1 MPSGASRRA
10 IQLVRCKMAHVKDMT
25 QGKPW
30 KLILMF
36 ALPLMAGNVFQQLYT
51 LVDTAVV
58 GQFVGVEALAS
69 LGAAD
74 WLNWLVLGIPTG
86 FAQGFSI
93 LMSQNFGA
101 GEPEELRKSVAA
113 SIILSA
119 IIAVVTL
126 VISQVFML
134 PTLRLLNTPENVLP
148 GSLLYLRIYFSG
160 IPVSMAYNLLSSM
173 LRALGDSRTPLRAM
187 IIASITNVALD
198 LLFTVAFGWGI
209 AGVAIATVIAQIVA
223 MLYCLRASMRINEI
237 KLKAEHFRAGSA
249 LMGRLLKLGVPVAM
263 QNTIISVGGLCVQ
276 YVVNGFGFRFIAGFT
291 ATNKLY
297 GLLEMAA
304 VSFGYAIST
313 YTGQN
318 LGARNYERIKQGVR
332 SSFFMA
338 LVTSV
343 AIGAAMILCGK
354 NVLMLFISGEPN
366 EVVEVLKIAYRYLVV
381 MAGCLPILYLLYV
394 YRSAQQG
401 MGDTVMPMISGAVE
415 LIMRVG
421 AAMLLPGIMGQDGI
435 YLAEVAAWAGAAVLL
450 IVTYYKKE
458 RAFPTLPKQEEVRT

>member
-1 MPSGASRRA
+1 
-10 IQLVRCKMAHVKDMT
+10 MAHVKDMT
-25 QGKPW
+25 HGKPW
-30 KLILMF
+30 KLIIMF
-36 ALPLMAGNVFQQLYT
+36 ALPLMAGNVFQQMYT

-93 LMSQNFGA
+93 LMSQTFGA
-101 GEPEELRKSVAA
+101 GDSEGLKKSVAM
-113 SIILSA
+113 SIVMSVIVA
-119 IIAVVTL
+119 IATL
-126 VISQVFML
+126 VLSEFLLL
-134 PTLRLLNTPENVLP
+134 PTLRLLNTPDNVLP
-148 GSLLYLRIYFSG
+148 GSLLYLRIYFAG

-187 IIASITNVALD
+187 IVAALTNVVLD
-198 LLFTVAFGWGI
+198 LLFTVVLGWGI
-209 AGVAIATVIAQIVA
+209 AGVAIATVIAQVIS
-223 MLYCLRASMRINEI
+223 MIYCLMIA
-237 KLKAEHFRAGSA
+237 
-249 LMGRLLKLGVPVAM
+249 LKLNEVKLQRNHFELDKVLMKQLVSLGTPVAL

-276 YVVNGFGFRFIAGFT
+276 YVVNGFGFIFIAGFT

-318 LGARNYERIKQGVR
+318 LGAQRYDRIKKGVY
-332 SSFFMA
+332 SSTVMA
-338 LVTSV
+338 IATAF
-343 AIGAAMILCGK
+343 AIGAAMILFGK
-354 NVLMLFISGEPN
+354 YALMLFISGDPD
-366 EVVEVLKIAYRYLVV
+366 EVAQVMAIAYRYLVV
-381 MAGCLPILYLLYV
+381 MSSCLPILYILYV

-401 MGDTVMPMISGAVE
+401 MGDTVIPMLSGAAE

-421 AAMLLPGIMGQDGI
+421 AALLLPRLIGQDGI
-435 YLAEVAAWAGAAVLL
+435 YLAEIAAWTGAAVLL
-450 IVTYYKKE
+450 VIAYIQKE
-458 RAFPTLPKQEEVRT
+458 RKFPNKTYVEEV